1 MKSERKLVKAGNG
14 QKRRWEGVRLGQ
26 REEGDGKK
34 GRIKKRVEPE
44 LQG

>member
-26 REEGDGKK
+26 
-34 GRIKKRVEPE
+34 KKREME
-44 LQG
+44 RKKE